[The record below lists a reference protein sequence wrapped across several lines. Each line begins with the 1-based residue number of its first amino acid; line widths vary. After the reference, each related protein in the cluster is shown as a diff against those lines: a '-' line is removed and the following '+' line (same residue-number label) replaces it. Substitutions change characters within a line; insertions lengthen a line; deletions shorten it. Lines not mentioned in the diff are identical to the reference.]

1 MDDFWIL
8 GNAWPWISWIS
19 HHCDHT
25 TATLPTTPQPPHWCG
40 SLPHGSTNSLH
51 QSVELGSS
59 VGNIYWQQPG
69 LHQLLL
75 LLVNLSCEP
84 VSLREPHW
92 AIIDSSSIAKNFKV
106 LLDISW
112 HQLTEVNKSLQ
123 RLTKSQSLVWASF
136 PWSATLSDHILLVLL
151 VPLLADWL
159 TVDSWHQLVNRR

>member
-1 MDDFWIL
+1 MIFGSL
-8 GNAWPWISWIS
+8 VMHGRGSGGS
-19 HHCDHT
+19 VT
-25 TATLPTTPQPPHWCG
+25 TATTP
-40 SLPHGSTNSLH
+40 LPHCRPHRSRHTGVVLYHTGSTNSLH

-75 LLVNLSCEP
+75 LVNLSCEP

-92 AIIDSSSIAKNFKV
+92 VIIDSSSIAKNFKV

-136 PWSATLSDHILLVLL
+136 PWWATLSDQILLVL
-151 VPLLADWL
+151 
-159 TVDSWHQLVNRR
+159 QNIGR